1 MLFCNFACKT
11 LHLSFTEI
19 LQSYHLSILQW
30 VAMGLAFFI
39 LGIAKAGIK
48 GFGTIIVVILAFV
61 FHEKASTG
69 ILLPM
74 LVAGDIMAVT
84 FYNRHAKWDYVWK
97 LVPWMVGGV
106 LVGVWI
112 GNTISETVF
121 KRLMAVIIIGSTV
134 VMFITEIRK
143 SKIIPESK
151 WFARVSGFTAGFTTM
166 VGNLAG
172 PIANIYFL
180 AMRFPKNEFIGTA
193 AWVFFIINV
202 FKLPF
207 HVFVWHTI
215 DTHSFMLN
223 LVMLPVVVIGFL
235 IGAQI
240 VKRISNLSY
249 RRFILVVTA
258 IGGLV
263 LLFR

>member
-1 MLFCNFACKT
+1 MA
-11 LHLSFTEI
+11 I
-19 LQSYHLSILQW
+19 
-30 VAMGLAFFI
+30 AFFV

-61 FHEKASTG
+61 FDEKASTG

-84 FYNRHAKWDYVWK
+84 FYNRHAKWDYIWK
-97 LVPWMVGGV
+97 LVPWMAGGV
-106 LVGVWI
+106 LLGVWI
-112 GNTISETVF
+112 GNAVSEAIF
-121 KRLMAVIIIGSTV
+121 ERLMAIIIISSVV
-134 VMFITEIRK
+134 VMFFTEMRK
-143 SKIIPESK
+143 SNVVPQNK
-151 WFARVSGFTAGFTTM
+151 WFARIAGFTAGFTTM

-193 AWVFFIINV
+193 AWVFFIINI

-207 HVFVWHTI
+207 HVFVWNTI
-215 DTHSFMLN
+215 DGQSFLLN
-223 LVMLPVVVIGFL
+223 LVMLPILIIGFL

-258 IGGLV
+258 LGGLV